1 MEPAGVQLDRQE
13 GDPIRESQPDH
24 TVWQVPS
31 VLPGNHQVKVVQL
44 PVASRYQIIFL
55 SSHPVWRR
63 MFWCDLTRG
72 RTVYQ
77 WAEKT
82 NRGWL
87 RRTGRRPA
95 FFCTGALASC
105 NTSNTTVTGADT
117 KNRKQRRKSE
127 WHSTVP
133 HRYSGIH
140 LSSAFLGG
148 NVIFCFVKR
157 SFIFFSVE
165 NVWHISK

>member
-13 GDPIRESQPDH
+13 GGPIGESQPDH

-31 VLPGNHQVKVVQL
+31 VLPGYHQVKVAQL
-44 PVASRYQIIFL
+44 PVASHYQIIL
-55 SSHPVWRR
+55 ISSVWRR
-63 MFWCDLTRG
+63 MFRCDLTRG
-72 RTVYQ
+72 RTVHQ
-77 WAEKT
+77 WAEKA

-105 NTSNTTVTGADT
+105 NTSNTTVTGADN
-117 KNRKQRRKSE
+117 KNRKQRRNSE
-127 WHSTVP
+127 WHSTVS

-140 LSSAFLGG
+140 LSSAFSGG
-148 NVIFCFVKR
+148 NVIEFLFCQKKAL
-157 SFIFFSVE
+157 FFSVE
-165 NVWHISK
+165 NV